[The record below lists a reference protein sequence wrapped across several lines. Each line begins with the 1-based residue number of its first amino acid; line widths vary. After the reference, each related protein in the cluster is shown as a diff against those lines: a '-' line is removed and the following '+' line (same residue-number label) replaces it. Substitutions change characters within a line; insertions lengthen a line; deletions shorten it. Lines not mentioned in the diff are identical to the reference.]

1 MPVSG
6 AEIKTVLMGSPWSL
20 ESEGSS
26 WLNEPW
32 ADPPQPQHLARERP
46 QLVEQR
52 GSLQRRKQTQEK
64 LWDKY
69 DGSEIGASQVRA
81 RAKPSTS
88 HADPR
93 ITGAW
98 LDIHGAYIPIV
109 KMEWENY
116 NVQLATTTR
125 VAISMEEMQLQLMLQ
140 TAKFHDSK
148 ALKWLGSQLVF
159 KKHLHCWQAHLC
171 DLQDLKSATIDTW
184 LMLPPPASARTSTS
198 TSGTY

>member
-32 ADPPQPQHLARERP
+32 ADPPQTTAF
-46 QLVEQR
+46 
-52 GSLQRRKQTQEK
+52 RKGKASTCRAKRLPAEAQTNTRKTLRQVR
-64 LWDKY
+64 WIRNW
-69 DGSEIGASQVRA
+69 GQPVRA

-98 LDIHGAYIPIV
+98 LDIHGAYIPNCEDGV
-109 KMEWENY
+109 ENY

-148 ALKWLGSQLVF
+148 AMKWLGSQLVF